1 MRCTGFKDFK
11 CLRVLKIPYQG
22 LFGSRPLPWPNV
34 SPSPSELL
42 PNSLQ
47 TLGIGFPRLAILDWL
62 ARIIYCHDDLPDLLG
77 IYLGCSSNFGDSFE
91 LLIFINHDHPAIET
105 LRNLGIDLEGVCA
118 QGGGR

>member
-1 MRCTGFKDFK
+1 M
-11 CLRVLKIPYQG
+11 
-22 LFGSRPLPWPNV
+22 

-62 ARIIYCHDDLPDLLG
+62 ARIIYCHDDLPDLLS

-105 LRNLGIDLEGVCA
+105 LRNIGIDLEGVCA